1 MPDTDSAAVT
11 EAFSTSRDAAGTGLA
26 LAQIDQSAPR
36 GRPVLWVQ
44 DARAAQE
51 AGLPSARGLASLG
64 RPVLRV
70 AVGRAL
76 DALWAMEEGLECN
89 ALSAVIGEIWG
100 DPKALDFTATKR
112 LALRARRSGVGLWLL
127 RPDGGAQLSVAPERW
142 RVSAAPSGGNVL
154 DPRAPGRA
162 RWRAELFRSRKGKPG
177 EWVASHDRAAH
188 RLDLVAALPDG
199 ALGEGAGVPAAPRSR
214 AVGGGG

>member
-1 MPDTDSAAVT
+1 MAEPQDAAVT
-11 EAFSTSRDAAGTGLA
+11 EAFSSSRDAAGTGLA

-51 AGLPSARGLASLG
+51 AGQPSARGLASLG

-70 AVGRAL
+70 AAGRAL

-89 ALSAVIGEIWG
+89 ALSAVIGEVWG
-100 DPKALDFTATKR
+100 NPKALDFTATKR

-127 RPDGGAQLSVAPERW
+127 RPDGAAQLSVAPERW
-142 RVSAAPSGGNVL
+142 RVTAAPSGPNRL
-154 DPRAPGRA
+154 DPRAPGAA
-162 RWRAELFRSRKGKPG
+162 RWRAELFRSRKGRPG
-177 EWVASHDRAAH
+177 EWVAGHDRAAH
-188 RLDLVAALPDG
+188 RLDLAAALPDG
-199 ALGEGAGVPAAPRSR
+199 PLGEGAGDAAAPRSR
-214 AVGGGG
+214 AVGGRG